1 MSTLTERLRPLAS
14 LLLRL
19 ANALRPIAA
28 LLTRLVIGWTF
39 VRTGLGK
46 WEHFENTTKF
56 FTDIG
61 IPAPAANAAFI
72 ASLELVGGA
81 MLMIGFGTRIFAAL
95 LSATMI
101 VAILTADWK
110 DFLGAFSGG
119 EKGLLDVTPVPF
131 LLFLGWLVAFGAGA
145 ISIDWFFRPKNTTKS

>member
-1 MSTLTERLRPLAS
+1 MSSLTERLRIPAS
-14 LLLRL
+14 ILLRL
-19 ANALRPIAA
+19 ANSLQPIAA
-28 LLTRLVIGWTF
+28 LLTRLVVGWAFIG
-39 VRTGLGK
+39 RGK

-81 MLMIGFGTRIFAAL
+81 MLMVGFGTRIFAAL

-101 VAILTADWK
+101 VALMTADRQSLI
-110 DFLGAFSGG
+110 DALHGSD
-119 EKGLLDVTPVPF
+119 KGLLGVDP
-131 LLFLGWLVAFGAGA
+131 LLPLLCFGWLVAFGAGA
-145 ISIDWFFRPKNTTKS
+145 ISIDRIIGSKGSKAS